1 MTLSNSYYILPPT
14 NGFLLKANILVDQS
28 GHARLTDFGLLTIV
42 SDPTNFTPSSFVSP
56 GGTTRWMSPE
66 LLLPDQSGSNDS
78 RPTVES
84 DCYALGMVIYEVL
97 SGQAP
102 FAQFKGVVAAQ
113 KVIGGERPERPGGA
127 AGALFADDLWELL
140 GLCWTREP
148 KGRPSIEVV
157 FTTLDQVSG
166 TWVPPPPQV
175 DEEGESDEITVL
187 SKF

>member
-1 MTLSNSYYILPPT
+1 MPYFQLI
-14 NGFLLKANILVDQS
+14 GFLFKANILVDQS

-42 SDPTNFTPSSFVSP
+42 SDPTNFTPSSSTSP
-56 GGTTRWMSPE
+56 GGTIRWMSPE
-66 LLLPDQSGSNDS
+66 LLFPDQFGPGDS

-102 FAQFKGVVAAQ
+102 FTPFKEAVVVQ
-113 KVIGGERPERPGGA
+113 KVIGGEQPERPGGV

-140 GLCWTREP
+140 VLCWTTES
-148 KGRPSIEVV
+148 KSRPSIEVV
-157 FTTLDQVSG
+157 FATLDQVSE
-166 TWVPPPPQV
+166 TWEPPPAPQV
-175 DEEGESDEITVL
+175 DEGIEEAESDFDLTIL